1 MKDLQAV
8 LFVAVLSMPVA
19 LGAGEKEAAPALTDE
34 HWNAARTLSFK
45 TPAGW
50 KVSPKPGDLETTEA
64 RGEGL
69 IVRVL
74 RSPGNLGLDAMH
86 VECMLVRLA
95 GPMETHPEVD
105 YEYDFVGGEIAE
117 HRALDSAFVVEYDA
131 PIEGER
137 KWRQRN
143 LTLVND
149 NESVCVITYA
159 PNPVFKK
166 SKAARKL
173 LTSIVESLK
182 WP

>member
-1 MKDLQAV
+1 MKGLLA
-8 LFVAVLSMPVA
+8 LMLAAFSTPVAV
-19 LGAGEKEAAPALTDE
+19 GAGEKDGVPALADE
-34 HWNAARTLSFK
+34 HWNAAHTFSFK

-50 KVSPKPGDLETTEA
+50 TVSSKPGDVETTEA
-64 RGEGL
+64 RGDGL

-74 RSPGNLGLDAMH
+74 RRQGGLGLDAIH
-86 VECMLVRLA
+86 ADCMLVRLA
-95 GPMETHPEVD
+95 GPMETHPGAD
-105 YEYDFVGGEIAE
+105 YEYDFVGGEISG

-159 PNPVFKK
+159 PQALYKK
-166 SKAARKL
+166 SKTARKL
-173 LTSIVESLK
+173 LTSIPESLR